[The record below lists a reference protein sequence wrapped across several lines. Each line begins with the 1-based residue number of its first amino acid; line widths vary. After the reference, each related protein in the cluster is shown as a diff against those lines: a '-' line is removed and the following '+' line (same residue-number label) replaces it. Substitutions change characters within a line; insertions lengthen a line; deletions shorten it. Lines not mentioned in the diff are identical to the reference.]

1 MCCPAVSWGASLC
14 GWVAV
19 GIWGAQRVGARGAV
33 VGDDCVVL
41 VEGDRVSGSDDVMD
55 ADECCAK
62 SIGDDR

>member
-1 MCCPAVSWGASLC
+1 MYAECVRS
-14 GWVAV
+14 
-19 GIWGAQRVGARGAV
+19 AV

-62 SIGDDR
+62 SIGDDRELV